1 MKKLTIVLLSI
12 VLIAPECVQATKRT
26 RDSFENQDQV
36 DAPRA
41 RDRRPSPR
49 KKSRFE
55 ALKDTV
61 LENKEIALVA
71 AGLVIGVAAEYF
83 CPGSTQSLGSY
94 SSSLFTPSATTS
106 TAIVSTHHTSQLT
119 EYVARAATPLTTAGV
134 GLFLGAVAKFV
145 RPLRSTPTTT
155 SHPLPTDVEA
165 FLEEQFSLPHSH
177 ETSPSTQEALSTP
190 PSTSLISH
198 SNGNG
203 GDGSD
208 YGTTSSGL
216 GGEQTSGFALGITS
230 AFSPGTFQVVQS
242 QEENNTRQERVRPS
256 SVPTQFNFIIPQ
268 DLDLGAPITVY
279 DANNP
284 HSKFVMTYP
293 FALNPVT
300 QLAYDHNRRAYIPIK
315 ALSSSEEEEEEQI
328 QTNFEIVQPKSLN
341 LGAEIT
347 IYDVTNRENPFVST
361 YPFALTP
368 DMPLVFDRWR
378 KAYIPI
384 KFPTMPRQAHQGDAQ
399 PSVET
404 SLSNPGGTGR
414 ENN

>member
-26 RDSFENQDQV
+26 RDSFENQDQI

-145 RPLRSTPTTT
+145 SPIRSTPSPI

-198 SNGNG
+198 SNRNSA
-203 GDGSD
+203 DGSD
-208 YGTTSSGL
+208 YGTTSSGI
-216 GGEQTSGFALGITS
+216 GDEQTSGFALGITS
-230 AFSPGTFQVVQS
+230 AFSPGTFQIVQS
-242 QEENNTRQERVRPS
+242 QEENNTRQERARPS

-284 HSKFVMTYP
+284 SSKFVMTYP

-315 ALSSSEEEEEEQI
+315 ASSSSEEEEEEQI
-328 QTNFEIVQPKSLN
+328 QTNFEIIQPKSLN

-361 YPFALTP
+361 YPFALKP

-384 KFPTMPRQAHQGDAQ
+384 TFPKMPPQGQEGSASS
-399 PSVET
+399 SVET